1 MKINVVI
8 YFKTLFGN
16 QDKDHMICS
25 HGYKTEECKR
35 LETITIDIDPKDFL
49 ELTEEDTKKEF
60 INIIENKCNEYI
72 KDKYKIG
79 SDYTQLCNKFKDEFL
94 PEYNKLVLEEKAHTV
109 YLLCYSEQGDRDW
122 YGDFNYLPN
131 PLSKYVACKKQ
142 CETDTLSGSGHG
154 FGTAGYIVKTSKD
167 FIELM
172 GWEDDLKYEI
182 TREEYIKYKK

>member
-1 MKINVVI
+1 MKINTVI

-16 QDKDHMICS
+16 SDKDHMICS

-49 ELTEEDTKKEF
+49 ELTEEDAKKEF

-167 FIELM
+167 FIQLM

>member
-1 MKINVVI
+1 MKFDITI
-8 YFKTLFGN
+8 YLTNIIQSETIGKIS
-16 QDKDHMICS
+16 KS
-25 HGYKTEECKR
+25 KP
-35 LETITIDIDPKDFL
+35 LETISINIDPKDFL
-49 ELTEEDTKKEF
+49 NLTEEDAKKEF
-60 INIIENKCNEYI
+60 INIIENKCNEYVLNN
-72 KDKYKIG
+72 YKIG
-79 SDYTQLCNKFKDEFL
+79 SDYTQLYNKFKEEFL
-94 PEYNKLVLEEKAHTV
+94 TEYNKLVLEEKAHTV

-154 FGTAGYIVKTSKD
+154 FGTAGYIVKTSKN

-182 TREEYIKYKK
+182 TREEYLKLKK